1 MPPTPPGAFIFE
13 DVGVT
18 AYGGG
23 LPALSTPAF
32 RAAATGILAAEAYHA
47 VRGHAGRCVDLRH
60 ACCPPAVPVLSMLLR
75 IPCPLQGA
83 VRLALRNKNGV
94 PTGYAGT
101 NVRQLI
107 GLIAALR
114 DAADGEPGMQDAPL
128 GKLVPADANGIAY
141 TRTISGVLRI
151 VYLGGINR
159 GGFFPRGLNGVVR
172 RA

>member
-1 MPPTPPGAFIFE
+1 MPSVPCPGAFIFE

-23 LPALSTPAF
+23 LPILTTPAF

-47 VRGHAGRCVDLRH
+47 
-60 ACCPPAVPVLSMLLR
+60 
-75 IPCPLQGA
+75 GA

-94 PTGYAGT
+94 RTGYAGT
-101 NVRQLI
+101 TVKQLI

-114 DAADGEPGMQDAPL
+114 DAADGQPGTQDAPL
-128 GKLVPADANGIAY
+128 AKLVPADANGIAY
-141 TRTISGVLRI
+141 VRSVSGVLRI

-159 GGFFPRGLNGVVR
+159 GGFFPRGLNGRLR